1 MTTEKKYRKNNTYI
15 KKSGLDE
22 IQKKVAYDVAL
33 MSLTGLTYK
42 DIAEKYNVARSSI
55 WRWKATQEF
64 NTEVS
69 KYLAEI
75 QKSQL
80 SDAVAQLNKILL
92 TGKDKDKLKAIEL
105 IYKNQGQLKDV
116 IESTNTIKE
125 EININSIIDELILQA
140 RGIIIFKL

>member
-1 MTTEKKYRKNNTYI
+1 M
-15 KKSGLDE
+15 
-22 IQKKVAYDVAL
+22 
-33 MSLTGLTYK
+33 MPLTGLTYQ
-42 DIAEKYNVARSSI
+42 DIADKHRVSRSSI

-64 NTEVS
+64 NTEVG

-125 EININSIIDELILQA
+125 EININSIIDELIV
-140 RGIIIFKL
+140 